1 MLKLRLSILLG
12 MISLAAY
19 ADSGTYIG
27 ISAGYGTTNSSATNG
42 FSFSDGTGNKSGGSM
57 AGGVFVGYDFNRYL
71 GVQADY
77 DYIANVNYTT
87 GGNALTGAQSSINAN
102 QQILDLGIVGH
113 LPFGL
118 FANSLSG
125 LSIFG
130 KLAMGY
136 TTTSFNGGTMISN
149 GSSGLNAVQLPNNAS
164 SFVPVFG
171 LGAEYGWSSVGIRA
185 EYDYIGDTVV
195 TNNNQTL
202 MNVNNGLMLLSVFYH
217 F

>member
-1 MLKLRLSILLG
+1 MLRSKLSILLSI
-12 MISLAAY
+12 ISLAAF

-27 ISAGYGTTNSSATNG
+27 ISAGYGTINSSATNG
-42 FSFSDGTGNKSGGSM
+42 FSFSDGTGNKDGGTI
-57 AGGVFVGYDFNRYL
+57 AGGVFVGYDFNRYV

-87 GGNALTGAQSSINAN
+87 GGSTMTGAQSSINAN
-102 QQILDLGIVGH
+102 QQILDLGIIGH

-118 FANSLSG
+118 FANALSG

-136 TTTSFNGGTMISN
+136 TTTSFDGGTMV
-149 GSSGLNAVQLPNNAS
+149 SSGTAGVNTVQLPSTAS
-164 SFVPVFG
+164 SFVPVVG
-171 LGAEYGWSSVGIRA
+171 LGTEYGWSSVGIRA
-185 EYDYIGDTVV
+185 EYDYIGNTAV
-195 TNNNQTL
+195 TNNGQTL
-202 MNVNNGLMLLSVFYH
+202 MNTNNGLTLVSVFYH

>member
-1 MLKLRLSILLG
+1 MSKLKLSALLSVIG
-12 MISLAAY
+12 VAAF
-19 ADSGTYIG
+19 ADSGTYVG
-27 ISAGYGTTNSSATNG
+27 ISAGYGTINSSATNG
-42 FSFSDGTGNKSGGSM
+42 FSFSDGTGNKDGGTM

-87 GGNALTGAQSSINAN
+87 GGSSVTGAQSSINAN
-102 QQILDLGIVGH
+102 QQILDLGVIGH

-118 FANSLSG
+118 FADSLSG

-136 TTTSFNGGTMISN
+136 TTTSFDGGTMV
-149 GSSGLNAVQLPNNAS
+149 SSGSAGLNTVQVPSNAS
-164 SFVPVFG
+164 SFVPVVG
-171 LGAEYGWSSVGIRA
+171 IGAEYGWSSVGVRA
-185 EYDYIGDTVV
+185 EYDYIGNTVV
-195 TNNNQTL
+195 TNNSQTL
-202 MNVNNGLMLLSVFYH
+202 MNVNDGLALLSVFYH

>member
-1 MLKLRLSILLG
+1 MSKLKLSALLSVIRV
-12 MISLAAY
+12 AAF
-19 ADSGTYIG
+19 ADSGTYVG
-27 ISAGYGTTNSSATNG
+27 ISAGYGTINSSATNG
-42 FSFSDGTGNKSGGSM
+42 FSFSDGTGNKDGGTM

-87 GGNALTGAQSSINAN
+87 GGSSVTGAQSSINAN
-102 QQILDLGIVGH
+102 QQILDLGVIGH

-118 FANSLSG
+118 FADSLSG

-136 TTTSFNGGTMISN
+136 TTTSFDGGTMV
-149 GSSGLNAVQLPNNAS
+149 SSGSAGLNTVQVPSNAS
-164 SFVPVFG
+164 SFVPVVG
-171 LGAEYGWSSVGIRA
+171 IGAEYGWSTVGVRA
-185 EYDYIGDTVV
+185 EYDYIGNTAV
-195 TNNNQTL
+195 TNNSQTL
-202 MNVNNGLMLLSVFYH
+202 MNVNDGLALLSVFYH